1 MVWTMLVLV
10 VGGSVAG
17 FPTASESA
25 CRANLAR
32 LAAGESMIVTYDNK
46 ATGQGFKIQVIK
58 GIDCVRLS
66 LETDE
71 GTAL

>member
-46 ATGQGFKIQVIK
+46 TTGQGFKIQVIK
-58 GIDCVRLS
+58 GIDCVQLS
-66 LETDE
+66 LDVDE
-71 GTAL
+71 GAVL